1 MGPPHPEGQE
11 VQAHYPHGRHMTSGI
26 SLRSPPW
33 KEQSMTTL
41 VPTPSVL
48 SDALSERSPNGQ

>member
-1 MGPPHPEGQE
+1 M
-11 VQAHYPHGRHMTSGI
+11 
-26 SLRSPPW
+26 RSPLW

-48 SDALSERSPNGQ
+48 PDALLERCAQRAATYDRENRFFF